1 MVRCY
6 VAVRKDTLVLL
17 AELRKLISPRKSS
30 RNCFFCRKAVAYLLA
45 IRFLGSGPKRVNTD
59 LVIDTAFYQLVSAH
73 FKFSKKGPPEDFER
87 AQVRP
92 QNHFYKR
99 KG

>member
-1 MVRCY
+1 MVRYY

-17 AELRKLISPRKSS
+17 AELRKLISLRKPSKTS
-30 RNCFFCRKAVAYLLA
+30 FFCKKAVAYLLA

-59 LVIDTAFYQLVSAH
+59 LVIDAAFYQLVSAH
-73 FKFSKKGPPEDFER
+73 FKFSKEGPPEDFER
-87 AQVRP
+87 ARVRP
-92 QNHFYKR
+92 HNQFCKR